1 MSFYINRIA
10 ISCVL
15 HLNFH
20 SLILF
25 RKNLS
30 RLEKNPKN
38 IIITMGNFL
47 YIVSFQFQIIS
58 DLIFRKCYSLLKEP
72 FSCLSQTKIQYKL
85 SNEISLFFQI
95 RASTKRI
102 FWPLIYNVL
111 SNQKFTHLCIC
122 IYDFARRKH
131 CVQKQNI

>member
-25 RKNLS
+25 RKNVS
-30 RLEKNPKN
+30 KLENRIFKKYYNYY
-38 IIITMGNFL
+38 G

-111 SNQKFTHLCIC
+111 SNQKFTHLYIC

>member
-25 RKNLS
+25 RKNVS
-30 RLEKNPKN
+30 RLEKKSKKYYNYY
-38 IIITMGNFL
+38 G

-58 DLIFRKCYSLLKEP
+58 DLILRKCYSLLKQP

-85 SNEISLFFQI
+85 GNEISLFFQI
-95 RASTKRI
+95 RATTKRI
-102 FWPLIYNVL
+102 FWPLTYNVL

>member
-25 RKNLS
+25 RKNVS
-30 RLEKNPKN
+30 KLENRIFKKYYNYY
-38 IIITMGNFL
+38 G